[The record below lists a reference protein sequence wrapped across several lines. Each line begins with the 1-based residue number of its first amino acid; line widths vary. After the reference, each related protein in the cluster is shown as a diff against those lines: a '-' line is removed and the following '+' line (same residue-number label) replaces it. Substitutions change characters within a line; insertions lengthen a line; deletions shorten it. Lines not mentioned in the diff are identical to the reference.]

1 MRRGASTLLWL
12 VRAGETSWDE
22 QERLRGDEDL
32 PLSKAGRAATTE
44 AFGRAANLPFPRPP
58 RFHHAM
64 DQAAAETARIATT
77 ILGGRCCGDDE
88 FADPALGVLAGL
100 SMADLRERF
109 ERRARQ
115 WEDDPSGLVPP
126 EGEPIVDARV
136 RLVRAAA
143 SILRRRP
150 AVIGLVVHDLA
161 AGLLRSAFSGESLGN
176 PRRWMEG
183 RPRVELWVLPEDA
196 ARRLDALAADVAVE
210 ED

>member
-1 MRRGASTLLWL
+1 MRRETSTLLWL

-22 QERLRGDEDL
+22 QDRLRGDEDL

-44 AFGRAANLPFPRPP
+44 AFGRAANLPFPRPS

-64 DQAAAETARIATT
+64 DQAAAETAGIAAS
-77 ILGGRCCGDDE
+77 ILGGRCRPDDE
-88 FADPALGVLAGL
+88 LADPALGVLAGL

-115 WEDDPSGLVPP
+115 WEDDPSSLVPP
-126 EGEPIVDARV
+126 EGEPIVDARA
-136 RLVRAAA
+136 RIVRAAA

-150 AVIGLVVHDLA
+150 ESVGVVVHDLA
-161 AGLLRSAFSGESLGN
+161 AGLLRAALAGEAAGN

-183 RPRVELWVLPEDA
+183 RPRVELWVLPGDSA
-196 ARRLDALAADVAVE
+196 HRLEELAESHVNDDE
-210 ED
+210 